1 MVTNKTK
8 LKEVDDD
15 HDLHT
20 VHELD
25 EELVITNYADT
36 ACKMGKEWYF
46 SWPHVPIVNQ
56 RKLH

>member
-46 SWPHVPIVNQ
+46 S
-56 RKLH
+56 